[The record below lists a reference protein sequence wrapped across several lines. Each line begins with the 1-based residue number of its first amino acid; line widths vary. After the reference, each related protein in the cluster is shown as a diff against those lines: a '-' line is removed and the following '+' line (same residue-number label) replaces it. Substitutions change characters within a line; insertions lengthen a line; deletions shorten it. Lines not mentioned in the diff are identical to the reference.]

1 MGLTST
7 LATMTEGA
15 TPGARAGAAHAVA
28 GYEAFGYAHANGREC
43 GGVRNVF
50 ERSPL
55 QDEASAMPA
64 SPLTYRR
71 DHSGPPLQS
80 AETRLKALF
89 VSGLEGDAQAY
100 RDFLEELTRHL
111 RGYLRRRI
119 PQLRDDVEDLVQEI
133 LLAVHNARHTWR
145 PDEPLT
151 AWVHA
156 IARYKL
162 MDFFRSRARR
172 DMLNDPLEDHTDLF
186 AAPDD
191 EPAQARR
198 DIGKLLE
205 QLPDKQRLPILH
217 VKLEGLSVVEAAKLT
232 GLSESAVKVGI
243 HRGLKALAARIRGA
257 R

>member
-7 LATMTEGA
+7 WATMTEGA
-15 TPGARAGAAHAVA
+15 TPRAHARGPHGVA
-28 GYEAFGYAHANGREC
+28 AREAFGYAHANGREC
-43 GGVRNVF
+43 GGVRNHF
-50 ERSPL
+50 ESSPS
-55 QDEASAMPA
+55 QDRASALPA
-64 SPLTYRR
+64 NPPTYRR
-71 DHSGPPLQS
+71 DNPGRPLHS

-172 DMLNDPLEDHTDLF
+172 DVLNDPLDDHTDLF

-205 QLPDKQRLPILH
+205 QLPDKQRLPIVH
-217 VKLEGLSVVEAAKLT
+217 VKLEGLSVVETAKLT

-257 R
+257 Q